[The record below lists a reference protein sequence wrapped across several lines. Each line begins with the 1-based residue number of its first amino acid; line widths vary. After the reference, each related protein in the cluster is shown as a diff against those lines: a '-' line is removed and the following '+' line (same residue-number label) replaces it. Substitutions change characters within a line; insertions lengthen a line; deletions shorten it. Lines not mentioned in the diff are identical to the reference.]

1 MSTATYPAGTRI
13 KGGSFLLEVRQPQD
27 VFTPEDLTDQH
38 RLIRHTAEEFM
49 AKEVLPRTA
58 DMEDPAKKY
67 AACRELIRKAGEL
80 GLTGADVPSQYG
92 GLGLDKA
99 SSLVVAEKTSQ
110 NAAFSATVGAHTGI
124 GTLPIVFFGN
134 EEQKQKYLPRLVS
147 GETVAAYCLS
157 EATSGSDALAAQTKA
172 TQSPDGRFYL
182 LSGTK
187 MWTTNGGFADLY
199 TVFAKVDGEKFTAFL
214 MERSRPGV
222 SVGAEEK
229 KMGIHGSSTTP
240 VILEEARVPVENV
253 LGEVGKGHL
262 IAFNILN
269 VGRLKLGSAAV
280 GAAKTLVGESVK
292 WAKQRTAF
300 GHPIAD
306 FGLVKEKLGEMV
318 LRAYAGESVV
328 YRTTGLIDRLLE
340 GLVSSS
346 GEARSLQAI
355 QEYAVECS
363 ISKVFGV
370 EALDYV
376 VDQAVQIYGGYGY
389 SSDYPIERAYRD
401 SRVNRIFEGTDEINR
416 LLIVDMLL
424 KRSLKGTLPLM
435 PAAQKLLD
443 EVLSLQPSGS
453 QGDEEGQPLAT
464 EARLLAGARKVLLL
478 VAGTA
483 IRKYATAL
491 DQEQEIIGALS
502 NVVIEIYAM
511 ESCLL
516 RTLKNAQRTD
526 ASSAANRSVEASLT
540 QAYIRQAIDRVEVE
554 ARRALARI
562 AAGDTLR
569 VHLSVLG
576 RFLKRFP
583 LDGIDLRRRVADRAL
598 ELDRYPFW
606 SPA

>member
-1 MSTATYPAGTRI
+1 MSTVTSSIGTKI
-13 KGGSFLLEVRQPQD
+13 KGGSFLLEVRQVQD
-27 VFTPEDLTDQH
+27 IFTPEDLTDQH
-38 RLIRHTAEEFM
+38 RLIRRTAEEFM
-49 AKEVLPRTA
+49 SKEVLPRTV
-58 DMEDPAKKY
+58 DMEDPEKKY
-67 AACRELIRKAGEL
+67 ATCRELIRKAGEL
-80 GLTGADVPSQYG
+80 GLTGTDVPAQYG

-99 SSLVVAEKTSQ
+99 SSLVVAEKMSQ
-110 NAAFSATVGAHTGI
+110 DAAFSASVGAHTGI
-124 GTLPIVFFGN
+124 GTLPIVFFGT
-134 EEQKQKYLPRLVS
+134 EEQKQKYLPRLAS
-147 GETVAAYCLS
+147 GEIIAAYCLS

-172 TQSPDGRFYL
+172 TRSPDGRFYH

-214 MERSRPGV
+214 VERSSSGI

-240 VILEEARVPVENV
+240 VILEETQVPVENV

-269 VGRLKLGSAAV
+269 VGRLKLGSAAIG
-280 GAAKTLVGESVK
+280 GAKILVGESVK
-292 WAKQRTAF
+292 WAKQRIAF

-306 FGLVKEKLGEMV
+306 FGLIKEKLGEMT

-340 GLVSSS
+340 GLVSNS
-346 GEARSLQAI
+346 GEPRSVQAI

-376 VDQAVQIYGGYGY
+376 VDQAVQIHGGYGY
-389 SSDYPIERAYRD
+389 SADYPIERAYRD
-401 SRVNRIFEGTDEINR
+401 SRINRIFEGTDEINR

-435 PAAQKLLD
+435 PAAQKLMD
-443 EVLSLQPSGS
+443 EVLSVQPSGFE
-453 QGDEEGQPLAT
+453 GDEDDRPLAT
-464 EARLLAGARKVLLL
+464 ETRLLEGARKVLLL
-478 VAGTA
+478 VAGNA
-483 IRKYATAL
+483 NRKYSVAL
-491 DQEQEIIGALS
+491 DQEQEIIGAIS
-502 NVVIEIYAM
+502 NITIEIYAM

-516 RTLKNAQRTD
+516 RTLKNVQRAD
-526 ASSAANRSVEASLT
+526 DSSEASRSVEASLT

-562 AAGDTLR
+562 ADGDNLH
-569 VHLSVLG
+569 VHLSVLC

-583 LDGIDLRRRVADRAL
+583 VDGIELRRRVANRAL
-598 ELDRYPFW
+598 ELDRYPFL
-606 SPA
+606 SHV